1 MIHHYGSDDPILQSL
16 PLFVNL
22 LLEFSIHSADPN
34 NTVDLPSDPFE
45 NTPFSDILNDLDSNP
60 DGSDNFNAN
69 SDDET
74 SNNDDLLLNTYDSN
88 YGSTNNNNTTNS
100 NNNFTYTSRNE
111 QIETIRRLWS
121 LFHVFRNDPN
131 SKFNKPTKA
140 QLDKKLEGI
149 SKVRLL
155 TPQNKKSECTL
166 EDMSTENTDADA
178 DLSEIPKDEYTDKID
193 MTEEEE
199 NQDLQQT
206 EEDESD
212 EYSFDKFFK
221 RELKIASS
229 NNSGKDKTDIQS
241 YPVRNYAPGDTCPI
255 CLMAYEDDQ
264 FVRELPKC
272 NHEFHKECIDEWLSE
287 GQNTCPMC
295 RGSGI
300 SI

>member
-1 MIHHYGSDDPILQSL
+1 
-16 PLFVNL
+16 
-22 LLEFSIHSADPN
+22 
-34 NTVDLPSDPFE
+34 
-45 NTPFSDILNDLDSNP
+45 
-60 DGSDNFNAN
+60 
-69 SDDET
+69 
-74 SNNDDLLLNTYDSN
+74 
-88 YGSTNNNNTTNS
+88 
-100 NNNFTYTSRNE
+100 
-111 QIETIRRLWS
+111 
-121 LFHVFRNDPN
+121 
-131 SKFNKPTKA
+131 
-140 QLDKKLEGI
+140 
-149 SKVRLL
+149 
-155 TPQNKKSECTL
+155 
-166 EDMSTENTDADA
+166 MSTENTDADA

-295 RGSGI
+295 RVSKPLGPSTELSASIIGSLLPSWPVLSTPMVKLLSKLVWFEI
-300 SI
+300 FWS